1 LRPAPYG
8 QGLPQEVVSY
18 DHDDGF
24 VSLGSTIRLAHLSDT
39 HLVGETGV
47 LPFDRDSAA
56 TLSAVIEEYPARPD
70 VAVITGDLAED
81 PSREAYRKVRAL
93 ASPLADE
100 LHVVAGNHDD
110 RVTIDEV
117 LGAGDDLRVVPL
129 SPRWTMLLVNSQWLG
144 HDAGRIDAETL
155 AALDESLART
165 RQHVVVGMHHPPA
178 STCDNPYC
186 RIVNAAETLNVLSR
200 YPRVRAVL
208 SGHLHRS
215 FDTTYG
221 GIRFLGAPSTCR
233 QLTHGG
239 DPHFAL
245 TSAPPAARLIEL
257 HGDGGITC
265 ETVSARY
272 AYADR

>member
-1 LRPAPYG
+1 
-8 QGLPQEVVSY
+8 V
-18 DHDDGF
+18 
-24 VSLGSTIRLAHLSDT
+24 RLAHLSDT
-39 HLVGETGV
+39 HLVGETGI
-47 LPFDRDSAA
+47 LPFGRDSAA
-56 TLSAVIEEYPARPD
+56 SLGAVIEAYSARPD

-81 PSREAYRKVRAL
+81 ASREAYRRVRAL

-129 SPRWTMLLVNSQWLG
+129 SPRWTMVLVNSQWSG

-155 AALDESLART
+155 AALDEALART
-165 RQHVVVGMHHPPA
+165 MQHVVVCMHHPPA
-178 STCDNPYC
+178 STCDDPYC
-186 RIVNAAETLNVLSR
+186 RIVNAAETLSVLSR

-221 GIRFLGAPSTCR
+221 GIRFFGAPSTCC

-239 DPHFAL
+239 NPHFAT

-272 AYADR
+272 AHADR